1 MQDPQGQQ
9 TTAETTQAQ
18 DSDGSSDAATT
29 SSGSDGFSNEDKDT
43 LRIQSTIGTFVG
55 QDAAIELSKDDL
67 KAAVGGVELDAA
79 LGNAEEIRKRQ
90 HLLDPDKYE
99 LELKKPNPGKMPN
112 NEDAYPVDLKIEEL
126 EVHQPRVKIQ
136 QWNAG
141 SKEGIEATKAAL
153 LVAST
158 AEKRIVKLEN
168 LMSTFMRLLF
178 RLGARVPINCVYWGG
193 TTPFT
198 KYKGIR
204 CLKDE
209 RIEEGQDM
217 QLDQCLYC
225 TRFEPVIG

>member
-1 MQDPQGQQ
+1 MPDNSSQDQAQQQDQTQSQNQDPQNQQ
-9 TTAETTQAQ
+9 TTAEATNQG
-18 DSDGSSDAATT
+18 SDPTAATT
-29 SSGSDGFSNEDKDT
+29 TNGSDGFSEDDKDT
-43 LRIQSTIGTFVG
+43 LRIQSAIGTFVG
-55 QDAAIELSKDDL
+55 KDASLELSKDDL
-67 KAAVGGVELDAA
+67 KMAVGGVELDAA

-193 TTPFT
+193 TTPF
-198 KYKGIR
+198 I
-204 CLKDE
+204 
-209 RIEEGQDM
+209 
-217 QLDQCLYC
+217 LD
-225 TRFEPVIG
+225 RRP